1 MYTYAPDKKQIMKK
15 IFLGL
20 ASLALLASCSS
31 TKNLSK
37 HSSLIE
43 TTINLNDVVNDKVT
57 VEINPQKIKE
67 NSVVYQ
73 IPAIVPGTY
82 AMSNYGQF
90 ISDFKAFDYDGNEI
104 PVEKLD
110 QNSWQ
115 INNAKKMD
123 KISYQVDDTF
133 DSEIKHGIYVMAGTN
148 IEKDKNFFLNLPGFV
163 GYFKGKKES
172 PYQITVNHPANLY
185 ETTSLINKNI
195 TKEDNTKDVFVA
207 SRYDEISDNPI
218 MYAPL
223 NSISFNVDGIDV
235 TLAVYSPNGIHS
247 AKDMEADLKK
257 MVQAQSNFLKG
268 FKTTKE
274 YNILLYL
281 FDSKVFNWQSFG
293 ALEHLSSTTVV
304 YPESYSKKQLAD
316 GMINGTVSH
325 EFFHIVSPLSVHSE
339 EIHNFNFNEP
349 NMSKHLWMYEGIT
362 EYFANLFQ
370 VNQDLITPEAFIAK
384 IEGKIA
390 TSKRFKDDM
399 SFTEMSK
406 NILDKKYASNYSNV
420 YMKGALIGMCLDI
433 NLREA
438 SNGKYGLVDLMRDLS
453 NKYGQHKP
461 FKDDEI
467 IAEIVKMTNP
477 KVGEFFANHVEGSTP
492 IDYSVYFDKVGIKKE
507 TKTINSAYF
516 IDAKGQPF
524 ISVNQDRK
532 IFFTPR
538 TNSGLASLGIKAGD
552 VLESVNG
559 EKISLQ
565 NARPI
570 IGKSMQWK
578 AGDKISMEVTRGG
591 KLVKL
596 EGNYTQPTYKSSG
609 LVIEDLPANNS
620 KVILRNAWL
629 KN

>member
-1 MYTYAPDKKQIMKK
+1 MKK
-15 IFLGL
+15 IILGL

-31 TKNLSK
+31 TKNLTDTNP
-37 HSSLIE
+37 LIE
-43 TTINLNDVVNDKVT
+43 ATIDINNVVDDKVQ
-57 VEINPQKIKE
+57 VEIDPQKLKE
-67 NSVVYQ
+67 STVVYQ

-90 ISDFKAFDYDGNEI
+90 VSNFKAFDYDGKELA
-104 PVEKLD
+104 VKQLD
-110 QNSWQ
+110 ENSWE
-115 INNAKKMD
+115 ITNATKMD
-123 KISYQVDDTF
+123 KLSYQVDDTF
-133 DSEIKHGIYVMAGTN
+133 DSKAKHGIYVMAGTN
-148 IEKDKNFFLNLPGFV
+148 IEKGKNFFLNLPGFI
-163 GYFKGKKES
+163 GYFKGKKET
-172 PYQITVNHPANLY
+172 PYEITVLHPSNLY
-185 ETTSLINKNI
+185 ETTSLINKNT
-195 TKEDNTKDVFVA
+195 TKEENTKDVFTA
-207 SRYDEISDNPI
+207 SRYDEVSDNPI

-235 TLAVYSPNGIHS
+235 TLAVYSPNGVHS

-281 FDSKVFNWQSFG
+281 FDPKVYNWQSFG

-304 YPESYSKKQLAD
+304 YPETYSKKQLAD

-370 VNQDLITPEAFIAK
+370 VNQGLITPEQFITK
-384 IEGKIA
+384 MQGKIA

-399 SFTEMSK
+399 SFTKMSK

-433 NLREA
+433 ILREET
-438 SNGKYGLVDLMRDLS
+438 NGKYGLRDLMRDLS
-453 NKYGQHKP
+453 NKYGAHKP

-477 KVGEFFANHVEGSTP
+477 KVGEFFATHVEGATP
-492 IDYSVYFDKVGIKKE
+492 INYDIYFDKVGIKKKTE
-507 TKTINSAYF
+507 TKNSAYF

-524 ISVNQDRK
+524 ISVNSDKK

-538 TNSGLASLGIKAGD
+538 TNTALTALGIKAGD

-559 EKISLQ
+559 EKVSLA

-570 IGKSMQWK
+570 IGKTMQWK
-578 AGDKISMEVTRGG
+578 AGDKITMEVTRDGQ
-591 KLVKL
+591 LVKL
-596 EGNYTQPTYKSSG
+596 EGDYAQPTYESSG
-609 LVIEDLPANNS
+609 LVLEELPANDS

>member
-1 MYTYAPDKKQIMKK
+1 MKK
-15 IFLGL
+15 ILVAIAAIAVLG
-20 ASLALLASCSS
+20 SCSS
-31 TKNLSK
+31 SKNLTK
-37 HSSLIE
+37 ETPLIE
-43 TTINLNDVVNDKVT
+43 TTIDINNVVDDKVT
-57 VEINPQKIKE
+57 VEVNPHKIKE
-67 NSVVYQ
+67 ATIVYN

-90 ISDFKAFDYDGNEI
+90 VSNFKAFDYDENELT
-104 PVEKLD
+104 VEKLD
-110 QNSWQ
+110 QNSWK
-115 INNAKKMD
+115 INNATKMD
-123 KISYQVDDTF
+123 KLSYQVDDTF
-133 DSEIKHGIYVMAGTN
+133 DSEVKHGIYVMAGTN

-163 GYFKGKKES
+163 GYFTGKKET
-172 PYQITVNHPANLY
+172 PYKINVLHPASLY
-185 ETTSLINKNI
+185 ETTSLINKNT

-223 NSISFNVDGIDV
+223 NNVSFNVDGIDV
-235 TLAVYSPNGIHS
+235 TLSVYSPNGVHS

-281 FDSKVFNWQSFG
+281 FDPAVYKWQSFG

-349 NMSKHLWMYEGIT
+349 DMSKHLWMYEGIT

-370 VNQDLITPEAFIAK
+370 VNQDLITPEQFIAK
-384 IEGKIA
+384 MQGKIA

-406 NILDKKYASNYSNV
+406 NILDKEYASNYSNV
-420 YMKGALIGMCLDI
+420 YMKGALIGMCFDI
-433 NLREA
+433 ILREE
-438 SNGKYGLVDLMRDLS
+438 STGKYGLVDLMRDLS
-453 NKYGQHKP
+453 NKYGAHKP

-477 KVGEFFANHVEGSTP
+477 KVGAFFANHVEGSTP
-492 IDYSVYFDKVGIKKE
+492 IDYSVYFNKVGVKKE
-507 TKTINSAYF
+507 TKTTNSAYF

-524 ISVNQDRK
+524 ISVNNDKK

-538 TNSGLASLGIKAGD
+538 TNTALTALGIKAGD

-559 EKISLQ
+559 EKVLLA

-570 IGKSMQWK
+570 IGKTMQWK
-578 AGDKISMEVTRGG
+578 AGDKITMEVTRDGN
-591 KLVKL
+591 LVKL
-596 EGNYTQPTYKSSG
+596 EGDFTQPTYESSG
-609 LVIEDLPANNS
+609 LVLEELPVTDA